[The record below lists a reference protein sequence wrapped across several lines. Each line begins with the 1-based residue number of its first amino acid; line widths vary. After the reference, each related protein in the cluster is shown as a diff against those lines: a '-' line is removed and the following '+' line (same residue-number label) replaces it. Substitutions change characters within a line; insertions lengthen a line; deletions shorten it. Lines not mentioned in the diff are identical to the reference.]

1 MISEE
6 SCDMENWS
14 NNAENSALQKEIYFI
29 KMRSHK
35 SITYQFTVLKNKQE
49 RDGLHTLTKTLQYI
63 RMLKNPVNTQLMK
76 NIHLAIYN
84 SFKDNIKN

>member
-1 MISEE
+1 
-6 SCDMENWS
+6 
-14 NNAENSALQKEIYFI
+14 
-29 KMRSHK
+29 MRSHK

-49 RDGLHTLTKTLQYI
+49 RDGLHTLTKTLQY

-84 SFKDNIKN
+84 SL

>member
-1 MISEE
+1 
-6 SCDMENWS
+6 
-14 NNAENSALQKEIYFI
+14 
-29 KMRSHK
+29 MRSHK

-84 SFKDNIKN
+84 SL